1 MARATATSPSGCAS
15 RWNAIGATKT
25 GSDVSEPST
34 RHVVE
39 RRLTS
44 PALPVSRDP
53 IMAIGTDVSPEVF
66 DPFKQDEA
74 IKMRRLFDAASAHYM
89 RAVLLRRLRDHA
101 PAGSGLSGLRALF
114 LSLLHEPGEETH
126 GCLITNSAIEFGD
139 ARRPKFVSDGF
150 AILRDAFADRLTEAR
165 QVAEQGAE
173 ALALLALYQGVLV
186 LVRGGFDRSALET
199 MVMQF
204 FDDMEKHNG
213 T

>member
-1 MARATATSPSGCAS
+1 MARPRTFDEDVMLSAVMHVFRHHGFVGTTVSALEAATG
-15 RWNAIGATKT
+15 
-25 GSDVSEPST
+25 
-34 RHVVE
+34 
-39 RRLTS
+39 LTS
-44 PALPVSRDP
+44 GSLYNTYRD
-53 IMAIGTDVSPEVF
+53 
-66 DPFKQDEA
+66 KQG
-74 IKMRRLFDAASAHYM
+74 LFDAASAHYT

-114 LSLLHEPGEETH
+114 LSLLHEPGGETH

-139 ARRPKFVSDGF
+139 ASRPKFVSDGF
-150 AILRDAFADRLTEAR
+150 AILRDAFADRLAEAR
-165 QVAEQGAE
+165 QVAKQGAE

-204 FDDMEKHNG
+204 FDDMEKQNG